1 MSDGLRERK
10 KAETRRALSTAAL
23 RLAEARG
30 PDGMTVEAIA
40 EAAGVSPRTFFNY
53 FSSKEDAVM
62 GVNPSEPSDLLAD
75 LVARPA
81 DEPGLEALRQMA
93 LAAAARLEA
102 QADELWARHNLTL
115 RYPAL
120 AVRRAARYAEVE
132 RSLAEEVARRT
143 GQDVDRDPFPALV
156 VAAALAAI
164 RVALLVWHERE
175 RPEPLAALFAATFD
189 QVAAGL
195 PTPLPVAAL
204 SPG

>member
-10 KAETRRALSTAAL
+10 KAETRRALSSAAL
-23 RLAEARG
+23 RLAEAYG

-53 FSSKEDAVM
+53 FPSKEDAIM
-62 GVNPSEPSDLLAD
+62 GVNPRDSSDLLAD
-75 LVARPA
+75 LVARPEG
-81 DEPGLEALRQMA
+81 EPALDALRHVA

-120 AVRRAARYAEVE
+120 AVRRTARYSEVE

-143 GQDVDRDPFPALV
+143 DLDVDRDAYPALV

-164 RVALLVWHERE
+164 RVAMTVWQERA
-175 RPEPLAALFAATFD
+175 RPEPLAALIGATFD
-189 QVAAGL
+189 QLATGL
-195 PTPLPVAAL
+195 PVPRPVAAL